1 MFAVILGIFVLI
13 IVVVAVYTVVGVVY
27 SATGVDDAAPKPVSL
42 DKVSQLLDS
51 ETANKKLLSKGGST
65 LAGFFHVRFG
75 NRTTAGSGQNFVQ
88 LVGIDGAFSF
98 RISPTATQLYV
109 KTHNPEEAPIDL
121 PPFPQQ
127 TWVFLAILRDGRRFD
142 VLYNDKIVAS
152 HRLDQYPVSVANPLK
167 TGAVGLL
174 GEAVHVLVND
184 RRLSPKEVAGL
195 RASLA
200 DTNGAPPQESTFPMP
215 NLFALTLKNLQVACI
230 PGLPCNPVTAPPTNR
245 LKTWS
250 SLYN

>member
-1 MFAVILGIFVLI
+1 MVIIA
-13 IVVVAVYTVVGVVY
+13 VVAVYTVIDIIY
-27 SATGVDDAAPKPVSL
+27 SATGVTDVAKTQISL
-42 DKVSQLLDS
+42 DKDSQLLDS
-51 ETANKKLLSKGGST
+51 ETANKTLLAKGGST
-65 LAGFFHVRFG
+65 LAGFFNVRFG
-75 NRTTAGSGQNFVQ
+75 NRTGSANGQSFQQ
-88 LVGIDGAFSF
+88 LLGIDGAMSL
-98 RISPTATQLYV
+98 RISPTHTQLLV
-109 KTHNPEEAPIDL
+109 KTPDATETIDL

-127 TWVFLAILRDGRRFD
+127 KWVFLAILRDGRRFD
-142 VLYNDKIVAS
+142 VLYNDKMVAS

-167 TGAVGLL
+167 VGHAGLL
-174 GEAVHVLVND
+174 GQAVHILVND
-184 RRLSPKEVAGL
+184 RRLSPKEIASL

-200 DTNGAPPQESTFPMP
+200 NTNGAPPQESTFPMP